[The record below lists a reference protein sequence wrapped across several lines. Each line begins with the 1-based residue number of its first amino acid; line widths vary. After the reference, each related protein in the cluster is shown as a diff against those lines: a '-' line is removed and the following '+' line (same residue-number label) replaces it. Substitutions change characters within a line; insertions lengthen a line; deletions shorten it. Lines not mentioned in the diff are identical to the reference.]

1 VLDNIIQNV
10 TGILNRDPNI
20 AAQKAAGAQQ
30 AYMAATIPGYEDL
43 VKTQMQNI
51 QSGLKG
57 EVPMDVQNQL
67 AQAGAERGVATG
79 SRGPGAYL
87 AALGRTSLDRQ
98 TQAGTDLSDWS
109 KQNSVDPTQ
118 FMVTPAQEA
127 EMQAKIGSIA
137 ADLMKAGMER
147 DTAIQVAR
155 EQAQA
160 EMARTQAQLENQ
172 RGIAQLESDTQKE
185 IRAATDAAT
194 MERTTKELENRLV
207 GLGMERD
214 TAILVA
220 RENSKSSWNE
230 LQAKLS
236 NDLELGNLDA
246 ATKLQQQV
254 LSDTAAME
262 RTVADNAARLQ
273 ENGMTRENSLQIARE
288 QIAAELEKTQAQIA
302 NQLKVA
308 TLDADTRK
316 QLQTMQEA
324 GELQRQINQ
333 INAQLETKKLDI
345 TAQRELEQMKL
356 AAQKEIE
363 LLRIQSA
370 RTPTV
375 TNTTTGW
382 SYDAMTGKYLNTQT
396 GQTSDTRPP
405 NFNASVNGGLG
416 KVVNTINTRYF

>member
-1 VLDNIIQNV
+1 
-10 TGILNRDPNI
+10 
-20 AAQKAAGAQQ
+20 
-30 AYMAATIPGYEDL
+30 
-43 VKTQMQNI
+43 
-51 QSGLKG
+51 
-57 EVPMDVQNQL
+57 
-67 AQAGAERGVATG
+67 
-79 SRGPGAYL
+79 
-87 AALGRTSLDRQ
+87 
-98 TQAGTDLSDWS
+98 
-109 KQNSVDPTQ
+109 
-118 FMVTPAQEA
+118 
-127 EMQAKIGSIA
+127 
-137 ADLMKAGMER
+137 
-147 DTAIQVAR
+147 
-155 EQAQA
+155 
-160 EMARTQAQLENQ
+160 
-172 RGIAQLESDTQKE
+172 
-185 IRAATDAAT
+185 
-194 MERTTKELENRLV
+194 
-207 GLGMERD
+207 
-214 TAILVA
+214 
-220 RENSKSSWNE
+220 
-230 LQAKLS
+230 
-236 NDLELGNLDA
+236 
-246 ATKLQQQV
+246 
-254 LSDTAAME
+254 
-262 RTVADNAARLQ
+262 
-273 ENGMTRENSLQIARE
+273 MTRENSLQIARE